1 MKLKK
6 GDKVKVISG
15 EYKGIEGRVLI
26 SFPKRNK
33 VIVEK
38 VNFIKKHQ
46 RPTQQNPSGGVI
58 EMEAPIHVSNV
69 QFVCPKCGKPSKARM
84 KILED
89 KSRIRYCPKCGDMV

>member
-1 MKLKK
+1 MKIKK

-15 EYKGIEGRVLI
+15 EYKGVEGIVLRA
-26 SFPKRNK
+26 FPKQER

-46 RPTQQNPSGGVI
+46 RPNQQNPSGAII
-58 EMEAPIHVSNV
+58 EREAPIHVSNV
-69 QFVCPKCGKPSKARM
+69 QLICPKCGKSSQVRM

-89 KSRIRYCPKCGDMV
+89 KSRVRYCKKCGEVI